1 MGTTVQYILE
11 QERLKKQQEQEVV
24 PAVSPVTNENGEVDT
39 TVEVEQPQ
47 QPIEDIEEQF
57 PNVSAA
63 YQDMKAQNNS
73 VLPGQDNGAA
83 MAVLEDRKAQQQV
96 EAQESTEVQQ
106 EAPQERYPNKPTNWT
121 DEEYEAV
128 RRLKSDEEIQSIF
141 SNPDPNDFLNGIATQ
156 SYRQN
161 TRQPVEPDEK
171 QMKRQ
176 RMFAGI
182 GDVLSLLSQAAGH
195 SMGARQK
202 ERSFEQSAMG
212 MLAPK
217 QQKLYDNYLT
227 RADDYNKGLVNAKMK
242 DYLQGHSDWK
252 STQKDVQG
260 ILDTHRKEKIAEKKQ
275 EQNENYKRQQLK
287 ARADQL
293 EETKRRNDAYIRN
306 SKASS
311 IDRSRSYAISERNT
325 AVTEARLK
333 HSIDKWEAEM
343 EEKKTGK
350 PAETKKTKAEFAITI
365 PAHANDA
372 KAEQTE
378 LGERVRTIE
387 MTNSQKEKY
396 VRDALDDNE
405 FRAKYPDLFKQG
417 YNKELTKIQRD
428 DIAAMYLQD
437 KYEDTYSGG
446 GGGLAAPV
454 QTPDPVLP
462 PDTIAPPTNVPDA
475 SATEIERQ
483 DEAEYNSLEGAA
495 QKIAW
500 NNQESHFLQ
509 GQINVIVRGEAP
521 EDMDEEAEIKR
532 LRAKIER
539 NNKRVE
545 ELKGSIKKPVEKP
558 IDPVQNTI
566 DSISSNIDIDDEF
579 PIL

>member
-24 PAVSPVTNENGEVDT
+24 PAVSAVTNENGEVDAS
-39 TVEVEQPQ
+39 VEVEQPQ
-47 QPIEDIEEQF
+47 QPIENIEEQF

-63 YQDMKAQNNS
+63 YQKMKPQNNS
-73 VLPGQDNGAA
+73 TLPGSTDAA
-83 MAVLEDRKAQQQV
+83 AAVLEDRKTQQQV
-96 EAQESTEVQQ
+96 EAQAQEPTASEMPQETQQ
-106 EAPQERYPNKPTNWT
+106 EQPQERYPSKPTNWT

-161 TRQPVEPDEK
+161 TRQPLEPDEK

-176 RMFAGI
+176 RAFAGI
-182 GDVLSLLSQAAGH
+182 GDVLSLFSQAAGL
-195 SMGARQK
+195 SMGAKQK

-227 RADDYNKGLVNAKMK
+227 RSDEYNKGLVNAKMK
-242 DYLQGHSDWK
+242 DYLQGHKDWK
-252 STQKDVQG
+252 STQKDIQG
-260 ILDTHRKEKIAEKKQ
+260 ILDTHRKEKIAEKKE

-287 ARADQL
+287 ARENQL
-293 EETKRRNDAYIRN
+293 EETKRRNDAYIQ
-306 SKASS
+306 STKASS

-325 AVTEARLK
+325 AVTEQRLK

-350 PAETKKTKAEFAITI
+350 PAATKKTKPEFAITI
-365 PAHANDA
+365 PAHDRDD

-396 VRDALDDNE
+396 VRDALDDKE
-405 FRAKYPDLFKQG
+405 FQAKYPDLFKTDYG
-417 YNKELTKIQRD
+417 KSLTETQRK

-454 QTPDPVLP
+454 QTPNPVLP
-462 PDTIAPPTNVPDA
+462 PDTIAAPTPTQPVVIPDTV
-475 SATEIERQ
+475 ATP
-483 DEAEYNSLEGAA
+483 
-495 QKIAW
+495 
-500 NNQESHFLQ
+500 
-509 GQINVIVRGEAP
+509 AP
-521 EDMDEEAEIKR
+521 
-532 LRAKIER
+532 
-539 NNKRVE
+539 
-545 ELKGSIKKPVEKP
+545 KPIEKP